1 MKAPG
6 RAKRTTFLF
15 AHSGGKV
22 SCARHGEDRAL
33 VKMITILKVWD
44 WDTYA
49 QKPSKA
55 GSCHRS

>member
-22 SCARHGEDRAL
+22 SCFRHGVVGFM
-33 VKMITILKVWD
+33 VKMTAILKV
-44 WDTYA
+44 
-49 QKPSKA
+49 
-55 GSCHRS
+55 